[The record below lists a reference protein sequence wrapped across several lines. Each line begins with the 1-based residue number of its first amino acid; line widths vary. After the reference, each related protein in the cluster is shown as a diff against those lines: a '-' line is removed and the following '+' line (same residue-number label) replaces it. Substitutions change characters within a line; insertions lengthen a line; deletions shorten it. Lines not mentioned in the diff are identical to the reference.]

1 MGWGTREEDTYGRQ
15 LEQLLNGQDG
25 DHQHYEVINAG
36 VPGWNLENEQAYLQA
51 EGLKYQPDLI
61 LLGITLAN
69 DIKGKSALLADNQ
82 PAPIK
87 WLRSNTYFWPFLTVQ
102 LRWMQARSQGKDRI
116 DVIDPPTSPDKYFP
130 PDPDAAQW
138 TEFWGQVSAIN
149 QLASEKKIPVVLI
162 IFPLEFQV
170 IDESYPTLPQE
181 LLTAKAAEAGIP
193 VVNPLPAF
201 RQACQEKPGGACQ
214 LEDRYLFADV
224 WMHPSAEGHK
234 LIADEL
240 EALLSQMIEH

>member
-1 MGWGTREEDTYGRQ
+1 MGWGIREENTYGRR
-15 LEQLLNGQDG
+15 LESLLNEAGNG
-25 DHQHYEVINAG
+25 DTNFEVINAG
-36 VPGWNLENEQAYLQA
+36 VPGWNLENASAYLQA
-51 EGLKYQPDLI
+51 EGLKYEPDLI

-87 WLRSNTYFWPFLTVQ
+87 WLRSNTYLWPFLTVQ
-102 LRWMQARSQGKDRI
+102 LRWMEARAQGRERI
-116 DVIDPPTSPDKYFP
+116 DVIDPPTNPDKYFP
-130 PDPDAAQW
+130 PDPEAEQW
-138 TEFWGQVSAIN
+138 KEFWNQVSAIDR
-149 QLASEKKIPVVLI
+149 LASEKDIPVVLV

-170 IDESYPTLPQE
+170 IDKSYPTLPQD
-181 LLTAKAAEAGIP
+181 LLTAKAAEEGIM
-193 VVNPLPAF
+193 VVDPLPAF
-201 RQACQEKPGGACQ
+201 RKACREKPGGACQ

-240 EALLSQMIEH
+240 EALGELISSK